1 VQVRYQIGNEH
12 SPTSQSG
19 RFILDLDADGALR
32 VEHRSWE
39 GPVRAWTAWA
49 APQLRYRLGRALAA
63 ARFPAEP
70 DLPMP
75 VPGTRMRSLAVSG
88 GPEGSVL
95 VPEPAVEQP
104 GWGALFALLDGLLAQ
119 LSGREVRGAAGPD
132 PGVTGVRE
140 VTTEAG

>member
-12 SPTSQSG
+12 SPTDRGG
-19 RFILDLDADGALR
+19 RFILDLDGDGALR

-39 GPVRAWTAWA
+39 GPVRVWTAWA
-49 APQLRYRLGRALAA
+49 APQLRYRVGRALGA
-63 ARFPAEP
+63 ARFPAKPE
-70 DLPMP
+70 LPMP

-95 VPEPAVEQP
+95 VPEAVVEQP
-104 GWGALFALLDGLLAQ
+104 AWGELFAVLDGLLGQ
-119 LSGREVRGAAGPD
+119 LSGRELAGAAGPD

-140 VTTEAG
+140 IEPEAG